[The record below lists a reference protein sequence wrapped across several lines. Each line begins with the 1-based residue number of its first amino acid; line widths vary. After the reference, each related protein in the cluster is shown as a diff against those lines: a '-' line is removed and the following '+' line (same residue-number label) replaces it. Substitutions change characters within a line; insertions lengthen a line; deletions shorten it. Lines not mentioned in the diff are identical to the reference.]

1 MSPAGSPPVGP
12 YSPVLRSGDWVVT
25 SGQIGVAAGP
35 DGTPAVVPG
44 GTVAELRQALD
55 NLSAVLAGEGATLG
69 DVVKTTLFLVDMAD
83 FADVNAVWVAAFGD
97 HRPTRSAVAV
107 AALPLGARV
116 EVEAWARAPRP

>member
-1 MSPAGSPPVGP
+1 MSAGSGPPVGP

-25 SGQIGVAAGP
+25 SGQIGVAPGP
-35 DGTPAVVPG
+35 DGAPAVVPG

-55 NLSAVLAGEGATLG
+55 NLAAVLATEGAGLG
-69 DVVKTTLFLVDMAD
+69 DVVKTTLFLVDMAE
-83 FADVNAVWVAAFGD
+83 FADVNAVWVAVFGD
-97 HRPTRSAVAV
+97 HRPTRSAVGV